1 MDNNVKLLSI
11 KEVAELLGI
20 KYHSAQTLFHCKSFP
35 KIMIGRRLFVRE
47 VSLYDYLERAEKAN

>member
-1 MDNNVKLLSI
+1 MSI

-47 VSLYDYLERAEKAN
+47 VSLYSYLERAEKTN